1 MKSRPENEL
10 ILSIARR
17 NIDREEVRALA
28 QMQLDFD
35 YLFDTARANGLLPLL
50 QKHATSAAGDLFPN
64 HFLSRLKRESVFN
77 SQNVLRL
84 IARQLAIYKLL
95 KQNGIRVAIFKGPL
109 LAQLAY
115 GDISLRQAGD
125 IDVLISREQF
135 SRARDLLQSSGYQ
148 MTLELTSS
156 QLASHLTNH
165 CEIQFMTD
173 EWLTLLD
180 LHWDLKPPS
189 FVFKLSPDEV
199 MSRLQSVSLAGT
211 EVETFG
217 SEDLVLYQA
226 MHGAKHL
233 WRRLEW
239 ITSMAESLRAMPDV
253 DWDTIVARAKNAHG
267 TRIVGLGLRLVERF
281 SDVHLPSRVLAAL
294 DSAGEMRQMSTR
306 VREQI
311 FSNSG
316 AADSTEANLYNLRV
330 MDRKRDAMLAALQAI
345 FVPTVTD
352 WQALALPDQFHS
364 LYYAFR
370 PLRLS
375 KVYSNTIWQRLKRVG
390 RTERSG

>member
-1 MKSRPENEL
+1 MKNRPENDL
-10 ILSIARR
+10 IVSIAHR

-28 QMQLDFD
+28 QRQLDFD
-35 YLFDTARANGLLPLL
+35 YLFDTARAHGLLPLL
-50 QKHATSAAGDLFPN
+50 QKHATTAASDLFPS

-84 IARQLAIYKLL
+84 VARQLAIYKLL
-95 KQNGIRVAIFKGPL
+95 KENGIPVALFKGPL
-109 LAQLAY
+109 LAQIAY

-125 IDVLISREQF
+125 IDVLISREHF
-135 SRARDLLQSSGYQ
+135 SQASNLLQSTGYQ
-148 MTLELTSS
+148 ITSELTSS
-156 QLASHLTNH
+156 QLASHLANH
-165 CEIQFMTD
+165 CEIQFMGD

-189 FVFKLSPDEV
+189 FIFKLSADEV

-211 EVETFG
+211 QVETFAP
-217 SEDLVLYQA
+217 EDLVLYQA

-239 ITSMAESLRAMPDV
+239 ITSLAESLRAMPDV
-253 DWDTIVARAKNAHG
+253 DWDTIVVRAKNAHG

-281 SDVHLPSRVLAAL
+281 SNVHLPPRVLAAL
-294 DSAGEMRQMSTR
+294 DSAGAMRQMATR
-306 VREQI
+306 IREDI
-311 FSNSG
+311 FSTSG
-316 AADSTEANLYNLRV
+316 AADSTETNLYNLRV
-330 MDRKRDAMLAALQAI
+330 MDRKRDAMLAALHAI

-352 WQALALPDQFHS
+352 WQALALPNRLHS

-375 KVYSNTIWQRLKRVG
+375 KVYSITLWQRLRRVG
-390 RTERSG
+390 HT